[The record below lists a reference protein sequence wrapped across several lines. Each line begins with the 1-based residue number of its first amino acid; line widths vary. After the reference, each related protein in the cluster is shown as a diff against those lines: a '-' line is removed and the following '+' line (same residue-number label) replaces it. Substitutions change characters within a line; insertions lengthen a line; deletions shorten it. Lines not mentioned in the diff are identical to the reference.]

1 MPGGGGAG
9 SGLPSAGG
17 AGAGSEVV
25 GAGLTPGDRVAGLS
39 LEPSAIATAVPTS
52 STATTVL
59 TMITA
64 GRRYHGMTGGSGF
77 DSVGV
82 SWSNASCGRA
92 EV

>member
-9 SGLPSAGG
+9 SGLPTVGG
-17 AGAGSEVV
+17 AAGAEVV
-25 GAGLTPGDRVAGLS
+25 GAGLTPGGRVAGSS

-77 DSVGV
+77 ASGGV